1 MLIFFLIP
9 ISIAFSHSYA
19 NKYFDKKYL
28 IYFILVIFIFSTV
41 KYHIR
46 FNHNK
51 KFMELT
57 NADFNLAVDAEQL
70 DNIFAGLNWITPHY
84 IDEPLN
90 EINLLIDTKNIL
102 SKVKEKKIIIT
113 DYQFFGTLLKNKIAS
128 PNKFYDGQG
137 IPDKKN
143 KYYKAHYDFFLDKIK
158 INKVKYLYFIGGNK
172 HKHHFFVD
180 FIEKNK
186 CMALNQ
192 INELLIELNI
202 GDCKF

>member
-1 MLIFFLIP
+1 
-9 ISIAFSHSYA
+9 
-19 NKYFDKKYL
+19 
-28 IYFILVIFIFSTV
+28 
-41 KYHIR
+41 
-46 FNHNK
+46 
-51 KFMELT
+51 MELA
-57 NADFNLAVDAEQL
+57 NADFNLAVDAGQL
-70 DNIFAGLNWITPHY
+70 DSIFTGLNWITPHY

-128 PNKFYDGQG
+128 PNKFYDNQG

-143 KYYKAHYDFFLDKIK
+143 KYYKEHYDFFLDKIK

-186 CMALNQ
+186 CMSLNQ
-192 INELLIELNI
+192 ISELLIELYI

>member
-1 MLIFFLIP
+1 
-9 ISIAFSHSYA
+9 
-19 NKYFDKKYL
+19 
-28 IYFILVIFIFSTV
+28 
-41 KYHIR
+41 
-46 FNHNK
+46 
-51 KFMELT
+51 MELV
-57 NADFNLAVDAEQL
+57 NADFNLTVDAEQL

-137 IPDKKN
+137 VPGKKN
-143 KYYKAHYDFFLDKIK
+143 KYYKKHYDFFLDKIK

-186 CMALNQ
+186 CTDFNQ